1 MTVQPKLSSAG
12 TSALSAGTVWFDGE
26 LVPQE
31 QATISV
37 LSHALHYGTSVFEGI
52 RAYETAQGA
61 AVFRL
66 NEHSRRLLDSAKII
80 GMKVPLSGEQI
91 NHAIL
96 SEYEEPPLEPES
108 IAVEVHA
115 SLVSPG
121 SEIGGWRGL
130 AEKRT
135 SPDKGSEPR
144 PFGYSNAGVVLGAV
158 FTRGE

>member
-1 MTVQPKLSSAG
+1 MPLKLIADRPG
-12 TSALSAGTVWFDGE
+12 
-26 LVPQE
+26 
-31 QATISV
+31 
-37 LSHALHYGTSVFEGI
+37 
-52 RAYETAQGA
+52 
-61 AVFRL
+61 
-66 NEHSRRLLDSAKII
+66 N
-80 GMKVPLSGEQI
+80 
-91 NHAIL
+91 AIL